1 MGQIDESGAIGA
13 EFGETIAF
21 DEEPFRLFPEN
32 RGDDGDEIEMP
43 YDPEMQPRPPLQD
56 TIDAARSNLD
66 SQDKIILP
74 PLGRI
79 MTDPNPPQFD
89 PFYTSFIPPFFEG
102 PKRAQ
107 LQLMDASASLLPTVA
122 APESSYTFQGQTIN
136 GHTHITAADFRAQIL
151 NAPAPSKKTKYPF
164 GYSDREGVAPE
175 LPHPLL
181 HIPIVPGQK
190 ESFKDGV
197 DDPDVLRAIYPKD
210 RAKKGAVLARHDP
223 EKGRT
228 ASGSGVMTRCNYHG
242 ARHRRRKQT
251 EEDGA

>member
-89 PFYTSFIPPFFEG
+89 PFYTSFIPPFFEV
-102 PKRAQ
+102 RV
-107 LQLMDASASLLPTVA
+107 T
-122 APESSYTFQGQTIN
+122 PEYKTF
-136 GHTHITAADFRAQIL
+136 R
-151 NAPAPSKKTKYPF
+151 YEPF
-164 GYSDREGVAPE
+164 FLR
-175 LPHPLL
+175 
-181 HIPIVPGQK
+181 
-190 ESFKDGV
+190 
-197 DDPDVLRAIYPKD
+197 VL
-210 RAKKGAVLARHDP
+210 
-223 EKGRT
+223 T
-228 ASGSGVMTRCNYHG
+228 G
-242 ARHRRRKQT
+242 AR
-251 EEDGA
+251 A